1 MSTTAELDGDQWVI
15 NGQKVWTSM
24 AHLSQWCFVVART
37 EKGSKRHAG
46 LSYLLVPLDQPGV
59 EIRPIVQ
66 LTGTADFN
74 EVFFDDARTDA
85 DLVVGEPGDGWRVA
99 MGTLTF
105 ERGVSTLG
113 QQIRYARELSNLVE
127 LAKRTG
133 AADDPLIRERLTR
146 SWVGLQTMRS
156 YALATMD
163 VEQPGPGQRL
173 EAVVGQLASRPRRAG
188 DGRRRARPGW
198 WPRTASSTS
207 GSTCTCS
214 RAGHHLRRVQRDPA
228 QHHRRAGAR
237 PTPGGQ
243 GMSLAEA
250 PKEIEGHGLLN
261 GKVVV
266 VTAAAGT
273 GIGSAVARRALAEG
287 ADVVVSDHHERR
299 LGETRDQ
306 LAELG
311 LGRVESVVCDVTST
325 AQVDALISSTTA
337 RMGRLD
343 VLVNNAGL
351 GGQTPV
357 VDMTDEEWDRVL
369 NVTLTSVM
377 RATRAALRYFRD
389 ADHGG
394 VIVNNASVLGWR
406 AQHSQS
412 HYAAAKAGVM
422 ALTRCS
428 AIEAVEY
435 GVRINAVSPSIARH
449 KFLEKTSSSD
459 LLDRLSEGEAF
470 GRAAEPWEVA
480 ATIAFLASDYS
491 SYLTGEVISVSSQHP

>member
-1 MSTTAELDGDQWVI
+1 MT
-15 NGQKVWTSM
+15 
-24 AHLSQWCFVVART
+24 
-37 EKGSKRHAG
+37 
-46 LSYLLVPLDQPGV
+46 
-59 EIRPIVQ
+59 
-66 LTGTADFN
+66 
-74 EVFFDDARTDA
+74 
-85 DLVVGEPGDGWRVA
+85 
-99 MGTLTF
+99 
-105 ERGVSTLG
+105 
-113 QQIRYARELSNLVE
+113 
-127 LAKRTG
+127 
-133 AADDPLIRERLTR
+133 
-146 SWVGLQTMRS
+146 
-156 YALATMD
+156 
-163 VEQPGPGQRL
+163 
-173 EAVVGQLASRPRRAG
+173 
-188 DGRRRARPGW
+188 
-198 WPRTASSTS
+198 
-207 GSTCTCS
+207 
-214 RAGHHLRRVQRDPA
+214 
-228 QHHRRAGAR
+228 
-237 PTPGGQ
+237 
-243 GMSLAEA
+243 SLAAA
-250 PKEIEGHGLLN
+250 PAEIEGHGLLA

-273 GIGSAVARRALAEG
+273 GIGSATARRALAEG
-287 ADVVVSDHHERR
+287 ADVMISDHHERR
-299 LGETRDQ
+299 LAETRED
-306 LAELG
+306 LAALS

-337 RMGRLD
+337 RFGRLD

-357 VDMTDEEWDRVL
+357 VEMTDEEWDRVL

-377 RATRAALRYFRD
+377 RATRAALGYFRD

-428 AIEAVEY
+428 AIEAAEF

-449 KFLEKTSSSD
+449 RFLEKTSSTE

-470 GRAAEPWEVA
+470 GRAAEPWEIA